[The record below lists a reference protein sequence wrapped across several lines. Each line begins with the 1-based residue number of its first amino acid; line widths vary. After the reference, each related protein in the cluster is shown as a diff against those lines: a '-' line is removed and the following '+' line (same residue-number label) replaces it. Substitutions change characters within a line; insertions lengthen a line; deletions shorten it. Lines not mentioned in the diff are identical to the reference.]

1 MGKIENGKLSNNSQE
16 KKLKML
22 VTHGELAI
30 AIGIVLLILFTI
42 SSIYSQSIN
51 SAQVE
56 ATLALNQYR
65 LGSKALTYAVQSYAV
80 SGDSRYYDDYM
91 NELNVDKNRDKA
103 LDILESLNL
112 KDSEWQLINQISELS
127 NGLVP
132 LEEAAMDDVANGNL
146 EAAVNSV
153 FSAQY
158 EDTIVTINN
167 TTETLVDTVIERYN
181 KQQSIARFFQYLME
195 ILFIIAL
202 VSIFASFI
210 KIVKF
215 AGYELIRPIKLVSA
229 EMETVAKGE
238 FDSEMTLKPDDSE
251 VGRMIGAI
259 AFMKNNMRNMVTEIS
274 DVLEEMGKGN
284 FNIELKQKYVGK
296 FSDIKDS
303 INKIQ
308 SEMRNTLQ
316 TIIDASNMI
325 ESGASQLS
333 CAAQELATGCT
344 DQEGEVSNL
353 VDIFDGVVNN
363 MQQNVN
369 ETHKSVQMTDHAV
382 ETMGE
387 TNNRMQELKQ
397 AIMEINRCS
406 EQIRTIISDI
416 DDIACQTNL
425 LALNAAIEA
434 ARAGEAGKG
443 FAVVAEQ
450 VKKLAQES
458 SEAAG
463 RTTKLIETTVEA
475 VEKGT
480 QIANATEENMTEVTS
495 NVSDAASKMKEIADK
510 LNQDVSSI
518 NQVKENLDRVS
529 SVVENNSAT
538 SEQTSAISQEQRNQ
552 VETMVNLMNNFHL
565 K

>member
-1 MGKIENGKLSNNSQE
+1 
-16 KKLKML
+16 
-22 VTHGELAI
+22 
-30 AIGIVLLILFTI
+30 
-42 SSIYSQSIN
+42 
-51 SAQVE
+51 
-56 ATLALNQYR
+56 
-65 LGSKALTYAVQSYAV
+65 
-80 SGDSRYYDDYM
+80 
-91 NELNVDKNRDKA
+91 
-103 LDILESLNL
+103 
-112 KDSEWQLINQISELS
+112 
-127 NGLVP
+127 
-132 LEEAAMDDVANGNL
+132 MDDVASGNL
-146 EAAVNSV
+146 EAAVDSV
-153 FSAQY
+153 FSTQY

-167 TTETLVDTVIERYN
+167 TTETLVNTVIERYN
-181 KQQSIARFFQYLME
+181 KQQTIACFFQYLME
-195 ILFIIAL
+195 ALFVIAL
-202 VSIFASFI
+202 VFILISFI

-229 EMETVAKGE
+229 EMETVANGE

-259 AFMKNNMRNMVTEIS
+259 AFMKDNMRNMVTEIS

-284 FNIELKQKYVGK
+284 FNLELKQKYVGK
-296 FSDIKDS
+296 FSDIKES

-308 SEMRNTLQ
+308 NEMRNTLQ
-316 TIIDASNMI
+316 TIRDASNMI

-353 VDIFDGVVNN
+353 VEIFDGVVTN
-363 MQQNVN
+363 MQQNVS

-382 ETMGE
+382 DTMGE

-480 QIANATEENMTEVTS
+480 QIANATEENMTEVTA
-495 NVSDAASKMKEIADK
+495 NVSDAASKMREIAGK
-510 LNQDVSSI
+510 LNHDVSSI
-518 NQVKENLDRVS
+518 SQVKENLNRVS